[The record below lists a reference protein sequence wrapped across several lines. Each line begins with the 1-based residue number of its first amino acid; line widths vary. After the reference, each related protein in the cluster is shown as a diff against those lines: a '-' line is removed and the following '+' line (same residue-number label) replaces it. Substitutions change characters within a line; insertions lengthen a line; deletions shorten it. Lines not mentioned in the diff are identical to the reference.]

1 MHDYLGEV
9 LGSKASIRVL
19 RTLVRYR
26 GKVFTIRDLARTA
39 GLSHPQVSLVVRNLE
54 GRGVVRLLTLG
65 RAHQVILNEDSY
77 VLKSIVEPAITAE
90 EGTLSALSA
99 TIRPFLGDRTIMSAA
114 IFGSVA
120 RGREG
125 RHSDVDLLVLSDDR
139 ESASERIG
147 RANTETVSKFGI
159 GLSPLVMDEAS
170 FGKTKNG
177 SLARSILQSYI
188 MVRGKDLKE
197 V

>member
-1 MHDYLGEV
+1 
-9 LGSKASIRVL
+9 
-19 RTLVRYR
+19 
-26 GKVFTIRDLARTA
+26 
-39 GLSHPQVSLVVRNLE
+39 
-54 GRGVVRLLTLG
+54 
-65 RAHQVILNEDSY
+65 
-77 VLKSIVEPAITAE
+77 
-90 EGTLSALSA
+90 
-99 TIRPFLGDRTIMSAA
+99 MSAA

-177 SLARSILQSYI
+177 SLVRSILKSYI